1 MEKTELE
8 LNSNDKIDCTNLGN
22 NINNNNPETNKAN
35 KSLYDNTNKINKVN
49 LSTLNK
55 PKFYVLIYNLSKAKN
70 IGTLIRS
77 ASAFGCSQI
86 FVLGSDKKVLKKF
99 YGSQGTAQKSEFVFF
114 DSSDQL
120 SSYCKTN
127 DITIVGVEIGE
138 HAKPVNSHPFKG
150 NTLFVLGNEGV
161 GMNQKQRDLC
171 GENLVYIP
179 QFSNT
184 TASLNVAVAA
194 SIVFHHYSL
203 WAKYEEVVYENEKF
217 QVDMS
222 IKQKVTY
229 IKEDLGESENIQSEN
244 LSFDNC
250 NKLI

>member
-1 MEKTELE
+1 MEKADLD
-8 LNSNDKIDCTNLGN
+8 LNTNNEQDGLKS
-22 NINNNNPETNKAN
+22 NNNNTTDTSKVNNSYE
-35 KSLYDNTNKINKVN
+35 NTNKINKIN

-86 FVLGSDKKVLKKF
+86 YVLGSDKKVLKKF

-114 DSSDQL
+114 DTSDQL
-120 SSYCKTN
+120 SNYCKAN

-194 SIVFHHYSL
+194 SIVFHHFSL

-217 QVDMS
+217 QVDKS

-229 IKEDLGESENIQSEN
+229 IKDDLEESENVHSEN
-244 LSFDNC
+244 VCMDNC